1 MMKNIF
7 FAAVITA
14 LSLPAFSQ
22 AKPLFLKYDHDFG
35 EINEVDGTVK
45 IDYKIRN
52 IGNAPLLI
60 LEVKPSCGCTQPEW
74 TQDTIP
80 PNGQGFVRA
89 IFDPTNLPGP
99 FEKVVY
105 VRTNGVPASTTL
117 LFRGVVKPRP
127 FDITEKYPLEFGK
140 LRLQNNFLV
149 FGESIMGDIDSIEF
163 KVYNQSDKD
172 IYVKDI
178 VNVPYYIAFE
188 MDNDFHRI
196 QAKKEITIKALFNT
210 KLSKKWGEQNY
221 VFYLNTNDSIHS
233 SNIPIY
239 AQIVIR
245 EKFKKLSKKQ
255 LKKAPKIEVDAQNLY
270 LGKILKGDS
279 VSFQYRI
286 TNMGKKKLE
295 IRSVNTTCG
304 CTASVIDKK
313 TLRRGESATIRG
325 TFFSAGRQG
334 LQNKS
339 IIVISN
345 DPVTP
350 ELRLHFTTEIVSN
363 PNALKY

>member
-1 MMKNIF
+1 MMKKIF
-7 FAAVITA
+7 FTAVIAA
-14 LSLPAFSQ
+14 LSLTAFSQ

-35 EINEVDGTVK
+35 ELNELDGPVTTE
-45 IDYKIRN
+45 YKVRN
-52 IGNAPLLI
+52 IGDKPLFLS
-60 LEVKPSCGCTQPEW
+60 EVKPSCGCTQPEW
-74 TQDTIP
+74 TQDSIP
-80 PNGQGFVRA
+80 AGGEGFVRA

-105 VRTNGVPASTTL
+105 VKTNGVPSSTTL
-117 LFRGVVKPRP
+117 LFRGTVKPRP
-127 FDITEKYPLEFGK
+127 FNIEEKYPLVFGK
-140 LRLQNNFLV
+140 LRLENNFLV
-149 FGESIMGDIDSIEF
+149 FGESIMGDIDSVELKI
-163 KVYNQSDKD
+163 YNQSNKD
-172 IYVKDI
+172 IYIKNM
-178 VNVPYYIAFE
+178 VNVPQYIAFQ
-188 MDNDFHRI
+188 MDNDFQRI
-196 QAKKEITIKALFNT
+196 PAKKEVTIKALFNT

-221 VFYLNTNDSIHS
+221 VFYLNTSDSIYS

-239 AQIVIR
+239 GQIVIR

-255 LKKAPKIEVDAQNLY
+255 LKKAPKIQVDAQNLY

-279 VSFQYRI
+279 MSFQYTV
-286 TNMGKKKLE
+286 TNMGKKRLE

-313 TLRRGESATIRG
+313 TLKRGESTIVRG
-325 TFFSAGRQG
+325 KFFSAGRDG

-339 IIVISN
+339 IIIISN

-350 ELRLHFTTEIVSN
+350 ELRLHFTTEVVTN